1 MARVNLLSR
10 LDEFARLAD
19 GVAFVQGRGDCRE
32 TWTYQKLAG
41 AAARRAV
48 QLKENGVGTGDRVLL
63 CAPNSAEWV
72 AAFWGCLFR
81 GAVVVAL
88 DDSST
93 PDFAARVIADACVK
107 AAVTSRSKPVLIP
120 A

>member
-1 MARVNLLSR
+1 MARVNLLS
-10 LDEFARLAD
+10 LFDEFGRFAD
-19 GVAFVQGRGDCRE
+19 GISFVHRRVYGRQA
-32 TWTYQKLAG
+32 WTYQMLAV

-93 PDFAARVIADACVK
+93 PDFAARVIADAGVK
-107 AAVTSRSKPVLIP
+107 AA
-120 A
+120 